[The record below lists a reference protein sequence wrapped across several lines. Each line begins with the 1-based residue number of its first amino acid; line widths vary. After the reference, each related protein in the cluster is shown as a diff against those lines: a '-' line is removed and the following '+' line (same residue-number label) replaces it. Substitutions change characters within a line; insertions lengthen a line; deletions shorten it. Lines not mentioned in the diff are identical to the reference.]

1 MEVSIIVLARISNQI
16 EEAFLTGSWSLYF
29 PTIEKSIRREGSMRE
44 LMGVIIPIIKVLG
57 SVGLCYA
64 ASLIVR
70 FGIAVLVCR
79 HPSLSDDKVK
89 YITQMFSKDH
99 HFFRK

>member
-1 MEVSIIVLARISNQI
+1 
-16 EEAFLTGSWSLYF
+16 
-29 PTIEKSIRREGSMRE
+29 MRE
-44 LMGVIIPIIKVLG
+44 LVGVIIPIINVLG

-64 ASLIVR
+64 VSLIVR

-89 YITQMFSKDH
+89 YITQMFSKDYQIFH
-99 HFFRK
+99 K

>member
-1 MEVSIIVLARISNQI
+1 MI
-16 EEAFLTGSWSLYF
+16 ELSG
-29 PTIEKSIRREGSMRE
+29 I
-44 LMGVIIPIIKVLG
+44 IIPIIKVLG

-70 FGIAVLVCR
+70 FGIVILICH
-79 HPSLSDDKVK
+79 HPNLSDDKVK